1 MTGGTGTAGEEDLA
15 GNVRTVEDLAGDVRS
30 VEDLAGDVRSVE
42 DLANEDGSR
51 DLAGKNHDD
60 FAQTP
65 CQHEVY
71 KSKGLLNIFQA

>member
-1 MTGGTGTAGEEDLA
+1 MTGSTGTAGEEDLA

-51 DLAGKNHDD
+51 DLAG
-60 FAQTP
+60 
-65 CQHEVY
+65 
-71 KSKGLLNIFQA
+71 